1 MDDNKLSKLNKEE
14 FCDFCTQ
21 YNADDWLGLSLV
33 HQFVS
38 DDDEASKV
46 NGNLAA
52 HQRCI
57 I

>member
-1 MDDNKLSKLNKEE
+1 MEE

-21 YNADDWLGLSLV
+21 NNADDWLGLRLV
-33 HQFVS
+33 HQIVS
-38 DDDEASKV
+38 GDDEASKM

-52 HQRCI
+52 LQRCI

>member
-1 MDDNKLSKLNKEE
+1 MEE

-21 YNADDWLGLSLV
+21 NNADDWLGLWLV

-52 HQRCI
+52 LQRCI